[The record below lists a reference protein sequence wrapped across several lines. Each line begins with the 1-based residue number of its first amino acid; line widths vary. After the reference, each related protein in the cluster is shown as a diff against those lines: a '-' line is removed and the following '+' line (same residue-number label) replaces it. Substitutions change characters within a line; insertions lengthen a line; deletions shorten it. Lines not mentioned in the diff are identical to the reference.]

1 MKYISFIIFLTSA
14 GYSYGQDYILNQATA
29 IQPASFKINSTSYII
44 GAGSTYLGIGQT
56 GNTTANIA
64 GIAIDGVNGDF
75 VGLDYLQIYQQR
87 DGNAFIKNNNSTGS
101 LVFGS
106 GVGIERLRITPEGT
120 VGIGVTAPGALFH
133 IRRDVLGDTYLRVQN
148 NQDNPSVTAGLMLTT
163 LNGNWRLNARRGTG
177 FSISAPTVDNVLYA
191 LNNGYVGIGTTNP
204 QSQLAVNGEIT
215 AKKVRITQ
223 AGWADFVFEP
233 DYRLPAISEVNDYIK
248 KHRHL
253 PGIPSSAEVGEEGF
267 DVGVMNQKLLQKVEE
282 LILYIIQL
290 KGEMEELKAHLE
302 LDRLN

>member
-1 MKYISFIIFLTSA
+1 MKYISFIIFLALA

-44 GAGSTYLGIGQT
+44 GTGSTYLGIGQT
-56 GNTTANIA
+56 GNTTTNIA

-106 GVGIERLRITPEGT
+106 GAGIERLRITPEGT
-120 VGIGVTAPGALFH
+120 VGIGVTTPGALFH

-204 QSQLAVNGEIT
+204 QSLLAVNGEIT

-233 DYRLPAISEVNDYIK
+233 DYRLPAIREVSDYIK

-253 PGIPSSAEVGEEGF
+253 PGIPSLAEVGKDGF

-282 LILYIIQL
+282 LTLYIIQL
-290 KGEMEELKAHLE
+290 KAEIEELRENQE
-302 LDRLN
+302 LNGLN